1 MLTPSQK
8 LREAEEDE
16 VAAEDTPH
24 HTSWGG
30 RGRRGASGPSGLYS
44 PDMSSKRK
52 RAQVQPAHH
61 NPCRPP
67 SFSSP
72 YEIDGLCAKPH
83 RGHWHLL
90 RVPCRCEWMH
100 VLTKTLAAGQIG

>member
-61 NPCRPP
+61 SP
-67 SFSSP
+67 SSSASP
-72 YEIDGLCAKPH
+72 SMSLTASVPSLLEDLAVS
-83 RGHWHLL
+83 RG
-90 RVPCRCEWMH
+90 C
-100 VLTKTLAAGQIG
+100 LANGS